1 MIKTL
6 KNIKLIL
13 VCLLI
18 LMSKTDLA
26 QKSNDSLVNYPI
38 TNIDV
43 KLLIGFWQT
52 TDSLKT
58 KIEFIDSTW
67 YQLILDLKENSH
79 PYFFIKDKQDKVS
92 SYGFYPNWPPFS
104 CNLNLIDPETLE
116 ISFSQIEV
124 HIYTIKYKKI
134 R

>member
-1 MIKTL
+1 MIKAL

-13 VCLLI
+13 VCLLT

-38 TNIDV
+38 TSIDV
-43 KLLIGFWQT
+43 KLLTGFWQT

-67 YQLILDLKENSH
+67 YQLILDLKDNSH

-92 SYGFYPNWPPFS
+92 SSGFYPNWPPFS
-104 CNLNLIDPETLE
+104 CDLNLIDPETLE

-124 HIYTIKYKKI
+124 HTYTIKCKKI